1 MIEKEIFDKISNLR
15 QPIKCNKFLGAIT
28 IEVIKKFLKKE
39 GFNVSER
46 DSFIKGVP
54 NEIDLMILKE
64 NVTPIFSSYYN
75 PEDILAIFEIKF
87 RGSFGASD
95 IEHIKKMFENVRG
108 VNPKI
113 ECIYLTIYENQRYKH
128 RINKTNVYGEI
139 FELFKPST
147 NMNSAIKKGVFYD
160 SASGDWEKLVK
171 YIKDLR

>member
-1 MIEKEIFDKISNLR
+1 MDAVRKTGLIL
-15 QPIKCNKFLGAIT
+15 P
-28 IEVIKKFLKKE
+28 VFLKLH
-39 GFNVSER
+39 NLTSNT
-46 DSFIKGVP
+46 SWCS
-54 NEIDLMILKE
+54 L
-64 NVTPIFSSYYN
+64 
-75 PEDILAIFEIKF
+75 
-87 RGSFGASD
+87 
-95 IEHIKKMFENVRG
+95 KKMFENVRG

-171 YIKDLR
+171 NIKDLR